1 MLTEDVFNNF
11 ESITPEFPKIEMH
24 HINHKSTQFNCISSL
39 LEKKHIGNSILSKQ
53 IGVSGLKIRLIKIRE
68 NEFCKT
74 CSYNTLQVLHFFH
87 LSKTDIQLN

>member
-39 LEKKHIGNSILSKQ
+39 LEKKHIGNSILRKQ
-53 IGVSGLKIRLIKIRE
+53 IGVSGLKIRLVKIRG
-68 NEFCKT
+68 K
-74 CSYNTLQVLHFFH
+74 
-87 LSKTDIQLN
+87 